1 MTGIIVS
8 CVLGLVAVLAF
19 LITCNKKRSVP
30 GVFTKMVA
38 SIFFIATAFFGV
50 NHVISATADMA
61 VIKYGLMV
69 IMGLVFGLLGDIYL
83 DQKWVYPKDDE
94 KYLYAGFAVFA
105 IGHFFYVGAMIMQA
119 ELGFVHML
127 IAIALAFVIAIVNA
141 LLEKPSKLDYGKFRP
156 IVFLYSAVVGL
167 TMTTAGVA
175 LVATYLAEGSIAA
188 CVPYIVFTLAGGLFL
203 ISDIILP
210 GQYFGPRNTPV
221 NFVLNHVTYYIAQYL
236 IALTIILL

>member
-1 MTGIIVS
+1 MTGIYVS
-8 CVLGLVAVLAF
+8 CALGLVFMIAF
-19 LITCNKKRSVP
+19 LVKCNKKRSVG
-30 GVFTKMVA
+30 GVFTKMTV
-38 SIFFIATAFFGV
+38 SLFFIMTAFFGI
-50 NHVISATADMA
+50 NHVISTTADMT

-69 IMGLVFGLLGDIYL
+69 VIGLVFGLLGDIYL
-83 DQKWVYPKDDE
+83 DQKWVYPEDDE

-105 IGHFFYVGAMIMQA
+105 VGHFFYVGAMIMKA
-119 ELGFVHML
+119 EISFVHML

-175 LVATYLAEGSIAA
+175 LVATYLAEGNLAV

-203 ISDIILP
+203 ISDIILS

-221 NFVLNHVTYYIAQYL
+221 NFVLNHVTYYIAQYM
-236 IALTIILL
+236 IALTIVLL

>member
-8 CVLGLVAVLAF
+8 CVLGVVAVLAF

-38 SIFFIATAFFGV
+38 SIFFIVTAFFGV

-83 DQKWVYPKDDE
+83 DQKWVYPNDDE

-105 IGHFFYVGAMIMQA
+105 IGHFFYVGAITNASAM
-119 ELGFVHML
+119 
-127 IAIALAFVIAIVNA
+127 AI
-141 LLEKPSKLDYGKFRP
+141 
-156 IVFLYSAVVGL
+156 
-167 TMTTAGVA
+167 
-175 LVATYLAEGSIAA
+175 SI
-188 CVPYIVFTLAGGLFL
+188 
-203 ISDIILP
+203 
-210 GQYFGPRNTPV
+210 
-221 NFVLNHVTYYIAQYL
+221 
-236 IALTIILL
+236 